1 MDKGYEKEGFDGLRI
16 KSSVAQKF
24 RVFCREQGKSQSMN
38 LLNMIDFFNGYG
50 IKPTDTLESHLGKV
64 ESSIK
69 KRINSL
75 VAIIRDIEKHQTAP
89 TYEMLQLLFQEAA
102 GSSEKSNSNNETI
115 AGRKV
120 LDQPPISFEKHEAI
134 LEKMKKA
141 PIDGYTHYKNQ
152 YFDTQQKLLELQYLL
167 SDSLEVSTYVSP
179 AFGKGYVRLDITKA
193 NYKELKDKSHV
204 SDHNTPE
211 DGK

>member
-1 MDKGYEKEGFDGLRI
+1 
-16 KSSVAQKF
+16 
-24 RVFCREQGKSQSMN
+24 
-38 LLNMIDFFNGYG
+38 MIDFFNGYG